1 MAALL
6 DDIRAKLIA
15 ASVGTTSNIFIGEMP
30 DTPDACICLYEYA
43 GSPPDL
49 THDSQEIEHPGLQVK
64 VRNASYSTG
73 RAKIESVVTALHLT
87 ANTTLTA
94 TKYLFIRAN
103 QSPFCLG
110 RDASRRWEWV
120 VNFTVS
126 KERK

>member
-15 ASVGTTSNIFIGEMP
+15 ASVGATTTTFIGEMP
-30 DTPDACICLYEYA
+30 DTPNDCICLYEYA

-49 THDSQEIEHPGLQVK
+49 THDGQEIEKPGLQAK
-64 VRNASYSTG
+64 VRSTSYATG
-73 RAKIESVVTALHLT
+73 RAKIESVITALNKT

-94 TKYLFIRAN
+94 TRYLFIRAN
-103 QSPFCLG
+103 QSPQCLG

-120 VNFTVS
+120 VNFSIQKV
-126 KERK
+126 RQ